1 MEQCFIYIQD
11 KYNCFEDPNSDVNL
25 KNEEE
30 LKNIKESLDW
40 KFWRRI
46 KYII

>member
-1 MEQCFIYIQD
+1 MEQYLIYIQE
-11 KYNCFEDPNSDVNL
+11 KYNCFEGPNSDVNL

-30 LKNIKESLDW
+30 LKNIKESLDR
-40 KFWRRI
+40 KIRRSI